1 MYYNAFWIIKYF
13 RNYKNIFYFAASYGS
28 FEPSKPDFYLINNW
42 RCVNLWSGLRST
54 VFRNRE
60 NLGCHL
66 AFKRATSAKLGLFE
80 TVCQKWNGLAI
91 KPFFCLFE
99 FWRKKYILRPV
110 LEKTYNILL
119 VLITLTDSQK
129 LLIFGLF
136 SFLSIWPILKLLMA
150 KFGLFHFFL
159 HLATGP

>member
-66 AFKRATSAKLGLFE
+66 TFKRATSAKLGLFE

-99 FWRKKYILRPV
+99 FWILKK
-110 LEKTYNILL
+110 
-119 VLITLTDSQK
+119 K
-129 LLIFGLF
+129 LPFKACSWKNLQYSISSNYFNRF
-136 SFLSIWPILKLLMA
+136 SKIAYIWP
-150 KFGLFHFFL
+150 F
-159 HLATGP
+159 